1 MVFSFPSRA
10 KRKPP
15 FLGGKPKLLPLRASE
30 SRTLPDVLWTSV
42 LALRDSADAF
52 PPLKSAV
59 GGVIALCDI
68 AEVCIYI
75 YLNKD
80 QSIIF
85 T

>member
-1 MVFSFPSRA
+1 MVFPFPSLA
-10 KRKPP
+10 KRKPS
-15 FLGGKPKLLPLRASE
+15 FLGGKPKLLPLRAFE

-68 AEVCIYI
+68 AEVDVFYI
-75 YLNKD
+75 P
-80 QSIIF
+80 
-85 T
+85 

>member
-1 MVFSFPSRA
+1 MVFPFPSRA

-15 FLGGKPKLLPLRASE
+15 FLGGKPKLLPPRASH
-30 SRTLPDVLWTSV
+30 TLPDVLWTSM

-68 AEVCIYI
+68 AEVGVFFG
-75 YLNKD
+75 
-80 QSIIF
+80 S
-85 T
+85 